1 LENKWRNCEKRR
13 RRKKDGAKM
22 ELRKNGTINTPFLLS
37 HGRLDNIK
45 KGGISYFSFIKHKSK
60 HIN

>member
-1 LENKWRNCEKRR
+1 MKKK

-37 HGRLDNIK
+37 PMAAWTTSRRGGFHIFPSSNIRV
-45 KGGISYFSFIKHKSK
+45 
-60 HIN
+60 NT

>member
-1 LENKWRNCEKRR
+1 LENKWRNCEKKK

-37 HGRLDNIK
+37 PMAAWTTSRRGGFHIFPSSNIRV
-45 KGGISYFSFIKHKSK
+45 
-60 HIN
+60 NT